1 LLYTGQ
7 MSWEWLHSE
16 LEMFRR
22 KKSQPSLQL
31 KHVRAI
37 TGRLD
42 LHCVTCEVAHR
53 PRERVQSKQS
63 SVQWRPLADR
73 AQLRR
78 KHRDVHKWSEPSRA
92 WQFTP
97 VIPALG
103 RLT

>member
-63 SVQWRPLADR
+63 QSQWSDFDWQIELS
-73 AQLRR
+73 
-78 KHRDVHKWSEPSRA
+78 SEGSTEMFISGVSQA
-92 WQFTP
+92 EHGSSH
-97 VIPALG
+97 L
-103 RLT
+103 